1 MPFFIIMDIENI
13 SRELS
18 LVSGSALG
26 IMGEGGI
33 AFSEEELNEK
43 LDFIET
49 GESGVIVAVAPGLR
63 RLLSKD

>member
-1 MPFFIIMDIENI
+1 
-13 SRELS
+13 
-18 LVSGSALG
+18 
-26 IMGEGGI
+26 MGEDSI

-43 LDFIET
+43 LEFLEV